1 MSGKKKCCQE
11 KLSKCCQGCQ
21 ENISVPGR
29 SIAVVVV
36 VRPAP
41 VPPRHTG
48 RAVGRHAVA
57 PGTRRACIVGLPGD
71 RVPPVAVVAQAH
83 WGVSGLDGTI
93 ARPGVA
99 ENRNKS
105 KET

>member
-1 MSGKKKCCQE
+1 MLSGKTF
-11 KLSKCCQGCQ
+11 KCCQGCQ

-29 SIAVVVV
+29 SITAVVAL
-36 VRPAP
+36 RTAP
-41 VPPRHTG
+41 VPPRHAS

-71 RVPPVAVVAQAH
+71 RVPPVPVVAQAH

-93 ARPGVA
+93 ACPGVA

-105 KET
+105 REM